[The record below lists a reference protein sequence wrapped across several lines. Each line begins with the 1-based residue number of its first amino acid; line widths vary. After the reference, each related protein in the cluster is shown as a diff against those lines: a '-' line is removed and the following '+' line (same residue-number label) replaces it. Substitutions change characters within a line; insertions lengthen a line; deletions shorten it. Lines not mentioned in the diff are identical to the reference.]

1 MSEAPA
7 ETSNPWK
14 KEILVKNLIDK
25 VDKSSRTES
34 GIELLILSGY
44 QPAPG
49 LSACRFFGL
58 SSGAPLTGYRR
69 VL

>member
-14 KEILVKNLIDK
+14 KEILVKKLIDK
-25 VDKSSRTES
+25 VSKSSRIGS

-49 LSACRFFGL
+49 LSICLFFRL
-58 SSGAPLTGYRR
+58 SSGAFLTGYRR